1 MKALIIDQKSE
12 KPVMVMGEHPTP
24 AAGNGE
30 LLVKVKATALNRAD
44 LMQKSGKY
52 PPPDG
57 TSTILGLEMAGVVE
71 KVGEG
76 VERYKP
82 GDRVYGLL
90 AGGGYAEYCTIHQD
104 LAMIIP
110 EQYSYEE
117 AAAIPE
123 VFLTAYQAVI
133 WLGKLQ
139 ERETILIHAGASG
152 VGTAAVQL
160 CRKLKNARVITTT
173 GSDEKCT
180 LTASLGSD
188 LCINYNDENYAHSL
202 QDTFGENCVNVIIDF
217 VGSPYWDLNMDV
229 LAMDGRLVYL
239 SFLGGA
245 TIEKLSLAPILRKRL
260 TIVGSTLR
268 NRSNEY
274 KIKLTTDFQEATG
287 KLFESENLKPIIDS
301 VVNWMDVEEAHS
313 RMKKNLNAGK
323 IVLTGM

>member
-24 AAGNGE
+24 AAGDGE
-30 LLVKVKATALNRAD
+30 LLVKVNATALNRAD
-44 LMQKSGKY
+44 LMQKHGNY
-52 PPPDG
+52 PPPEG
-57 TSTILGLEMAGVVE
+57 ASQILGLEMAGEVE

-76 VERYKP
+76 VEKYKP

-104 LAMIIP
+104 LAMKIP
-110 EQYSYEE
+110 DQFSYEE

-123 VFLTAYQAVI
+123 VFLTAYQAVN

-139 ERETILIHAGASG
+139 EGETILIHAGASG

-160 CRKLKNARVITTT
+160 CRKLKNARVITTA

-188 LCINYNDENYAHSL
+188 LCINYNDENYAQSL
-202 QDTFGENCVNVIIDF
+202 QETFGENCVNVIIDF

-245 TIEKLSLAPILRKRL
+245 TVDKLSLAPILRKRL
-260 TIVGSTLR
+260 IIVGSTLR
-268 NRSNEY
+268 NRSDEY
-274 KIKLTTDFQEATG
+274 KIKLTEDFYKATL
-287 KLFESENLKPIIDS
+287 KLFDDGKMKPIIDS
-301 VVNWMDVEEAHS
+301 IYTWSDVEKAHS
-313 RMKKNLNAGK
+313 RMEKNLNAGK
-323 IVLTGM
+323 IILTGM